1 MEEHIEPLGAPVL
14 PRAAARGGGG
24 RCGWPPQPRCS
35 GSTSRPGDP
44 RGQSGRGWARGDA
57 GGTRRVRGVGE
68 PPEDS
73 RGPGGWSTQSGPRTR
88 GTAGKGGSSGD
99 AGRAWERADSGMRSS
114 GGRGLAE
121 AGPGAVGLR
130 VAGGSWGL
138 SSPSLPLPGGGA
150 RRSGRGLCAGAGARS
165 RGPRAGGGR
174 LLGRRREGARE
185 PHFR

>member
-73 RGPGGWSTQSGPRTR
+73 RGAWRVVHAVGAEDTGHGRER
-88 GTAGKGGSSGD
+88 GVVRGRGESVG
-99 AGRAWERADSGMRSS
+99 AGR
-114 GGRGLAE
+114 
-121 AGPGAVGLR
+121 LR
-130 VAGGSWGL
+130 DA
-138 SSPSLPLPGGGA
+138 
-150 RRSGRGLCAGAGARS
+150 
-165 RGPRAGGGR
+165 
-174 LLGRRREGARE
+174 
-185 PHFR
+185 